1 MLTHSLMPLNLAE
14 LSLCIVA
21 VNFCNVRYN
30 SKISMGF
37 FSPYYAAGRRFDFS
51 GLGSFHP
58 DKNFHLK
65 EEFTTS
71 LWRVEKSSIPAL
83 TGLSLD
89 KIKFY
94 LNPI

>member
-1 MLTHSLMPLNLAE
+1 MPLNLAE

-21 VNFCNVRYN
+21 VNFCNVRYDG
-30 SKISMGF
+30 KISMGF
-37 FSPYYAAGRRFDFS
+37 FSPYYAAGRRFGFS
-51 GLGSFHP
+51 GSFHP

-71 LWRVEKSSIPAL
+71 LWHVKKSSIPAL
-83 TGLSLD
+83 PELLLN

-94 LNPI
+94 LNSNTGI